1 MMSGIDYTSPGI
13 GKMLEQLLGS
23 ATRVFSRTETPNHS
37 TEMEERF
44 LTDQQRIIRL
54 LSEHDGRMW
63 QRELIEETDW
73 SPSKMSRRLSEM
85 EEMERIVRIQ
95 IGREKL
101 ITVPE
106 STAIEQGRSNGQSVT
121 SDQFS
126 Q

>member
-1 MMSGIDYTSPGI
+1 
-13 GKMLEQLLGS
+13 MLEKLLGS
-23 ATRVFSRTETPNHS
+23 ANRVFSLDETPNHS
-37 TEMEERF
+37 GEIEDRF

-54 LSEHDGRMW
+54 LSENEGKMW
-63 QRELIEETDW
+63 QRGLIKGTGW

-85 EEMERIVRIQ
+85 EDKGLIVRKQ

-106 STAIEQGRSNGQSVT
+106 STASEQGHSSGQSVT
-121 SDQFS
+121 SGQFS